1 MGKNQITQ
9 VFESAKNKQE
19 TKKEG
24 GTQTYFF
31 YNFFSV
37 IYSVNLNTM
46 KYNY

>member
-1 MGKNQITQ
+1 MHSVKLIKIINLVLI
-9 VFESAKNKQE
+9 KI
-19 TKKEG
+19 EG